1 MQLLRCWCA
10 TRSSAEAPVSDWN
23 RSYYSFARF
32 AFLDALRICGVKQGD
47 SVLMPSYICRDVLAP
62 VHALG
67 ANVEFYDVDRQLR
80 PLLFGGGRTVN
91 TSSVRAIMA
100 VDYFGFPQHL
110 DELLQLGNTLGVPVI
125 EDNAHGYLSIDS
137 NGTPLGQRTGIGF
150 TSFRKT
156 LRVVN
161 GALLDVDASVFPAFA
176 DTIDSPQPEHSALPL
191 TFRIRRVTGAL
202 ERATHLPLL
211 NASRAAVRAVRRAF
225 GRPEIPVSLESET
238 VMPEHRAIH
247 ANSLATLRALND
259 QSEARRRRDLFEV
272 VADRL
277 RNANY
282 SLIFDALTPGVVPW
296 SVPFFAH
303 TADLTKVR
311 RALRGL
317 GLEIFQWPDLPDV
330 VRRDCPNFYLDVH
343 VVSMMR

>member
-1 MQLLRCWCA
+1 M
-10 TRSSAEAPVSDWN
+10 SDWN

-67 ANVEFYDVDRQLR
+67 ARVEFYDVDRRLR
-80 PLLFGGGRTVN
+80 PLLHVGGRSFN
-91 TSSVRAIMA
+91 TSSVRAILA

-110 DELLQLGNTLGVPVI
+110 DELLHLGKALGVSVI
-125 EDNAHGYLSIDS
+125 EDNAHGYLSHDS
-137 NGTPLGQRTGIGF
+137 HGTMLGQRTGIGF

-156 LRVVN
+156 LRVIN
-161 GALLDVDASVFPAFA
+161 GALLDVDASLFPAFA
-176 DTIDSPQPEHSALPL
+176 ETIDSPQPEHSALPL
-191 TFRIRRVTGAL
+191 MFRVRRVAGAL

-211 NASRAAVRAVRRAF
+211 NVSRAAVRAVRRSV

-247 ANSLATLRALND
+247 TNSLSTLRVLND
-259 QSEARRRRDLFEV
+259 QSEAQRRRDLFNI

-277 RNANY
+277 RNTNY
-282 SLIFDALTPGVVPW
+282 SLIFDKLTPGIVPW
-296 SVPFFAH
+296 SVPFYAR
-303 TADLTKVR
+303 TADLAKAR

-317 GLEIFQWPDLPDV
+317 GLEIFQWPDLPDA
-330 VRRDCPNFYLDVH
+330 VRRDCPTFYSDVH
-343 VVSMMR
+343 VVSMMI